1 MSFWGELKR
10 RNVFKIGV
18 AYVIVAWLIIQ
29 AVATIF
35 PVLQLPEW
43 AVTLVTSLLIIG
55 FPIALLLAWAYEVTP
70 EGIKRTKEV
79 PLSKSI
85 RHLTG
90 QKLMYVVV
98 ALLVIAVAFLIIDNY
113 ILEREII
120 EPESVTTEP
129 EQMPVVSD
137 VEEAPKTIAV
147 IPFVN
152 LSPDPNQEYFV
163 DGLSEELLNCLS
175 KIAGLSVTSRTS
187 SFLYKD
193 SDKSIQEIAGVL
205 GVDHILE
212 GSVRKAGNALRIT
225 AQLIRAK
232 DDFHLW
238 SETYDRELKDIFE
251 VQEDIATAVADE
263 LKETL
268 QIGSLKQLGG
278 TDNTAAYE
286 LYLVAR
292 GQLID
297 FEMDRAL
304 GSIDAA
310 LLLDPEFALAYA
322 LKSYIHN
329 GLAYAGSDS
338 RIAAEL
344 DAGLQAAQKAIELEP
359 NLAEAHLALG
369 IVRTSEAKWIEA
381 ETAYQKA
388 LELTTDPSSRH
399 ELELAAQYISV
410 GYFEKA
416 KGILEARIR
425 TESNRLWYSQ
435 YIELLF
441 AFFGDRQKAE
451 EENKIAKELFGDE
464 WRDDIIMFS
473 LRLGSGDIVPRD
485 EWPKEVSVEFD
496 ALGID
501 LESPEQSLAVY
512 RQIYVNMGDKVPI
525 ASLMG
530 ISMLAAYFDDPD
542 FAMELIEKVGIQR
555 VDAISNLWYPV
566 MKEVRQ
572 LPRFK
577 EFVKEIGLVDYWNE
591 FGWPDLCR
599 PVGDDDFK
607 CD

>member
-1 MSFWGELKR
+1 LSAAGA
-10 RNVFKIGV
+10 I
-18 AYVIVAWLIIQ
+18 IV
-29 AVATIF
+29 
-35 PVLQLPEW
+35 
-43 AVTLVTSLLIIG
+43 IIG
-55 FPIALLLAWAYEVTP
+55 ALAIWNFYLRGP
-70 EGIKRTKEV
+70 
-79 PLSKSI
+79 SI
-85 RHLTG
+85 EP
-90 QKLMYVVV
+90 
-98 ALLVIAVAFLIIDNY
+98 AS
-113 ILEREII
+113 I
-120 EPESVTTEP
+120 EPEQVN
-129 EQMPVVSD
+129 VVSD

-175 KIAGLSVTSRTS
+175 KIAGLRVTSRTS

-193 SDKSIQEIAGVL
+193 SDKSSQEIAGVL

-344 DAGLQAAQKAIELEP
+344 DVGLQAAQKAIELEP

-416 KGILEARIR
+416 KGILEAQIR
-425 TESNRLWYSQ
+425 NDPLNRLWHSQ
-435 YIELLF
+435 YIEVLF

-464 WRDDIIMFS
+464 WRDDLIMFS
-473 LRLGSGDIVPRD
+473 LRLGSGDIGPRD
-485 EWPKEVSVEFD
+485 ELPKEVLAEFN

-501 LESPEQSLAVY
+501 LESPEKSLAVY
-512 RQIYVNMGDKVPI
+512 RKIYTDMGDKLPI

-530 ISMLAAYFDDPD
+530 ISMLAAYFGDPE

-555 VDAISNLWYPV
+555 VDTISNLWYPV

-577 EFVKEIGLVDYWNE
+577 EFLREIGLVDYWNQ
-591 FGWPDLCR
+591 FGWPDICR
-599 PVGDDDFK
+599 PLDNGDFE